1 MEIAPRFNFALMY
14 LVMSCEKAC
23 ISKYAK
29 ESVRVVSEGPQPA
42 SCSMIDKKQE
52 SPTTS
57 ARENRSR
64 AAFEFSISFQ
74 EKTQFRVSLMIA
86 TIGD

>member
-1 MEIAPRFNFALMY
+1 M
-14 LVMSCEKAC
+14 
-23 ISKYAK
+23 
-29 ESVRVVSEGPQPA
+29 VSEGPQPV
-42 SCSMIDKKQE
+42 SCGMIDKKQE

-57 ARENRSR
+57 AREYRSR